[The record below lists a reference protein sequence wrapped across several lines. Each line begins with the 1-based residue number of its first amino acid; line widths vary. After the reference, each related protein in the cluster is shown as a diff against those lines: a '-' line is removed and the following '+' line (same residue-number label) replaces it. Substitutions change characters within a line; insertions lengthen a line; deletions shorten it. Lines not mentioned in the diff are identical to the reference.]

1 MVNLSEFS
9 ENLKSDRDTQITV
22 GLIVIFMLLF
32 PAYFAYAAN
41 NASSGGALGSI
52 GDYKVSGEYTFIEL
66 DSATEGI
73 ADGETLTLEL
83 HSDAVQSQIEGKN
96 LVAVI
101 VNMTYDE
108 DETSGGGPPS
118 VLACSLPDAND
129 NAPDTISATVS
140 RGNNTASGSGQNPGT
155 HEVTAEW
162 YDSSIIGT
170 VVSGLSESQIM
181 DELEGEE
188 TGIGN
193 YTVEITVDAVG
204 DNCANPLLQGNQDGG
219 EEVTYTVSLVLL
231 DYNIVPDI
239 QIEV

>member
-1 MVNLSEFS
+1 MVNLSEFG

-22 GLIVIFMLLF
+22 GLIVVFMLLF

-41 NASSGGALGSI
+41 NVSSGGALGSV

-83 HSDAVQSQIEGKN
+83 HSDAVESQIMGKN

-108 DETSGGGPPS
+108 DETRNGPPGTC
-118 VLACSLPDAND
+118 ALPTGGDYA
-129 NAPDTISATVS
+129 ADTITATVTRS
-140 RGNNTASGSGQNPGT
+140 NLTASGSGQNPGT
-155 HEVTAEW
+155 HEVTVEW
-162 YDSSIIGT
+162 YDSSLIDT
-170 VVSGLSESQIM
+170 VVSNFSESQIM
-181 DELEGEE
+181 DKLEGGE

-193 YTVEITVDAVG
+193 YTIDISVAAES
-204 DNCANPLLQGNQDGG
+204 GNGLGCNYNDGG

-231 DYNIVPDI
+231 DYTIVPDI

>member
-1 MVNLSEFS
+1 MVNLSEFT

-32 PAYFAYAAN
+32 PLYFAFAAN
-41 NASSGGALGSI
+41 NVSSGGALGSV

-83 HSDAVQSQIEGKN
+83 HSDAVESQIMGKN

-108 DETSGGGPPS
+108 DETRGGPGCINP
-118 VLACSLPDAND
+118 VTNGDYAA
-129 NAPDTISATVS
+129 DTISATVTRS
-140 RGNNTASGSGQNPGT
+140 NITASGSGQNPGT

-170 VVSGLSESQIM
+170 VVSDLSESQIM
-181 DELEGEE
+181 DKLEGGE

-193 YTVEITVDAVG
+193 YTIDISVVAES
-204 DNCANPLLQGNQDGG
+204 GNGLGCNYDDGG

-231 DYNIVPDI
+231 DYTIVPDI
-239 QIEV
+239 ALEV

>member
-1 MVNLSEFS
+1 MVSLSEFS

-41 NASSGGALGSI
+41 NVSSGGALGSV

-108 DETSGGGPPS
+108 DESGGNNPIFCNVPG
-118 VLACSLPDAND
+118 AND

-162 YDSSIIGT
+162 YDSSILGT

-181 DELEGEE
+181 DELEGGE

-193 YTVEITVDAVG
+193 YTIDISVAAESGGGAG
-204 DNCANPLLQGNQDGG
+204 CPHNDGG

-231 DYNIVPDI
+231 DYNIIPDI

>member
-1 MVNLSEFS
+1 MVSLSEFS

-41 NASSGGALGSI
+41 SVSSGGALGSV

-108 DETSGGGPPS
+108 DEEAIGPTCIGP
-118 VLACSLPDAND
+118 AAGQD
-129 NAPDTISATVS
+129 APDTISATVS
-140 RGNNTASGSGQNPGT
+140 RGNSTASGSGQNPGT

-162 YDSSIIGT
+162 YDSSIINT

-181 DELEGEE
+181 DELEGGE

-193 YTVEITVDAVG
+193 YTIDISVVAEA
-204 DNCANPLLQGNQDGG
+204 GNAPGLGCDRNDGG
-219 EEVTYTVSLVLL
+219 EEVNYTVSLVLL
-231 DYNIVPDI
+231 DYNIMPDI
-239 QIEV
+239 AA

>member
-22 GLIVIFMLLF
+22 GLIVVFMLLF
-32 PAYFAYAAN
+32 PLYFAYAAN
-41 NASSGGALGSI
+41 NVSSGGALGSV

-108 DETSGGGPPS
+108 DETSGGPPGTCVGPLS
-118 VLACSLPDAND
+118 GNDA
-129 NAPDTISATVS
+129 ADTITATVTRS
-140 RGNNTASGSGQNPGT
+140 NITASGSGQNPGT

-162 YDSSIIGT
+162 YDSSLINT
-170 VVSGLSESQIM
+170 NVSGLSESQIM
-181 DELEGEE
+181 VKLEGGE

-193 YTVEITVDAVG
+193 YTIEISVTAE
-204 DNCANPLLQGNQDGG
+204 AGNAAGPCSREDGG

-231 DYNIVPDI
+231 DYTIVPDI

>member
-32 PAYFAYAAN
+32 PLYFAYAAN
-41 NASSGGALGSI
+41 NVSSGGALGSV

-108 DETSGGGPPS
+108 DESEGNNPIFCNVPG
-118 VLACSLPDAND
+118 AND

-181 DELEGEE
+181 DELEGGE

-193 YTVEITVDAVG
+193 YTLDISVAAESGGTATC
-204 DNCANPLLQGNQDGG
+204 NHEDGG

-231 DYNIVPDI
+231 DYNIIPDI

>member
-1 MVNLSEFS
+1 MVSLSEFS

-41 NASSGGALGSI
+41 NVSSGGALGSV

-108 DETSGGGPPS
+108 DETRNG
-118 VLACSLPDAND
+118 LPGVCI
-129 NAPDTISATVS
+129 AP
-140 RGNNTASGSGQNPGT
+140 
-155 HEVTAEW
+155 
-162 YDSSIIGT
+162 
-170 VVSGLSESQIM
+170 
-181 DELEGEE
+181 
-188 TGIGN
+188 TG
-193 YTVEITVDAVG
+193 
-204 DNCANPLLQGNQDGG
+204 
-219 EEVTYTVSLVLL
+219 
-231 DYNIVPDI
+231 
-239 QIEV
+239 

>member
-41 NASSGGALGSI
+41 NVSSGGALGSV

-108 DETSGGGPPS
+108 DETANGPAISCFGPASGQ
-118 VLACSLPDAND
+118 D
-129 NAPDTISATVS
+129 APDTISATVS
-140 RGNNTASGSGQNPGT
+140 RGNITASGSGQNPGT

-170 VVSGLSESQIM
+170 VVSGLSES
-181 DELEGEE
+181 
-188 TGIGN
+188 
-193 YTVEITVDAVG
+193 
-204 DNCANPLLQGNQDGG
+204 
-219 EEVTYTVSLVLL
+219 
-231 DYNIVPDI
+231 
-239 QIEV
+239 

>member
-22 GLIVIFMLLF
+22 GLIVVFMLLF
-32 PAYFAYAAN
+32 PLYFAYAAN
-41 NASSGGALGSI
+41 NVSSGGALGSV

-83 HSDAVQSQIEGKN
+83 HSDAVQSQIAGKN

-108 DETSGGGPPS
+108 DETGSGPPTCVGPLS
-118 VLACSLPDAND
+118 GND
-129 NAPDTISATVS
+129 APDTITATVTRS
-140 RGNNTASGSGQNPGT
+140 NITASGSGQNPGT
-155 HEVTAEW
+155 HAVAAEW
-162 YDSSIIGT
+162 YDSSIIDT
-170 VVSGLSESQIM
+170 VVSDLSESQIM
-181 DELEGEE
+181 NKLEGGE

-193 YTVEITVDAVG
+193 YTIEISVTAE
-204 DNCANPLLQGNQDGG
+204 AGNAPGPCSREDGG

-231 DYNIVPDI
+231 DYTIVPDI

>member
-1 MVNLSEFS
+1 LG
-9 ENLKSDRDTQITV
+9 TV
-22 GLIVIFMLLF
+22 
-32 PAYFAYAAN
+32 
-41 NASSGGALGSI
+41 

-66 DSATEGI
+66 DSGTEGI

-108 DETSGGGPPS
+108 DETRNGFPPAGCAGPLGGN
-118 VLACSLPDAND
+118 DA
-129 NAPDTISATVS
+129 ADTISATVS

-162 YDSSIIGT
+162 YDSSIIDT
-170 VVSGLSESQIM
+170 VVSDLSESEIM
-181 DELEGEE
+181 DMLEGGD
-188 TGIGN
+188 TGMGN
-193 YTVEITVDAVG
+193 YTIDISVAAESGGTATC
-204 DNCANPLLQGNQDGG
+204 NHEDGG

-231 DYNIVPDI
+231 DYAITPDI

>member
-41 NASSGGALGSI
+41 NVSSGGALGSV

-108 DETSGGGPPS
+108 DETRNGFPPGAGCAGPLGG
-118 VLACSLPDAND
+118 ND
-129 NAPDTISATVS
+129 APDTISATVS

-181 DELEGEE
+181 DELEGGD

-193 YTVEITVDAVG
+193 YTIDISVTAETGNAL
-204 DNCANPLLQGNQDGG
+204 NPFCNRNDGG

-231 DYNIVPDI
+231 DYNIIPDI

>member
-41 NASSGGALGSI
+41 NVSSGGALGSV

-108 DETSGGGPPS
+108 DEQSQGFPCLSQT
-118 VLACSLPDAND
+118 
-129 NAPDTISATVS
+129 APDTISATVS
-140 RGNNTASGSGQNPGT
+140 RGNITASGSGQNPGT

-162 YDSSIIGT
+162 Y
-170 VVSGLSESQIM
+170 
-181 DELEGEE
+181 
-188 TGIGN
+188 
-193 YTVEITVDAVG
+193 
-204 DNCANPLLQGNQDGG
+204 
-219 EEVTYTVSLVLL
+219 
-231 DYNIVPDI
+231 
-239 QIEV
+239 

>member
-41 NASSGGALGSI
+41 NVSSGGALGSV

-108 DETSGGGPPS
+108 DETRNGILPPGCAGPLGG
-118 VLACSLPDAND
+118 ND
-129 NAPDTISATVS
+129 APDTISATVS

-181 DELEGEE
+181 DELEGGE

-193 YTVEITVDAVG
+193 YTLDISVAAESGGTATC
-204 DNCANPLLQGNQDGG
+204 NHEDGG
-219 EEVTYTVSLVLL
+219 EEVTYTVILVLL
-231 DYNIVPDI
+231 DYNIIPDI

>member
-22 GLIVIFMLLF
+22 GLIVVFMLLF
-32 PAYFAYAAN
+32 PLYFAYAAN
-41 NASSGGALGSI
+41 NVSSGGALGSV

-83 HSDAVQSQIEGKN
+83 HSDAVQSQIAGKN

-108 DETSGGGPPS
+108 DETRGGGLPPGGCAGPLGGS
-118 VLACSLPDAND
+118 DA
-129 NAPDTISATVS
+129 ADTISATVTRS
-140 RGNNTASGSGQNPGT
+140 NITASGSGQNPGT

-162 YDSSIIGT
+162 YDSSIIDT
-170 VVSGLSESQIM
+170 VVSDLSESQIM
-181 DELEGEE
+181 DKLEGGE

-193 YTVEITVDAVG
+193 YTIDISVAAESGGTATC
-204 DNCANPLLQGNQDGG
+204 NHEDGG

-231 DYNIVPDI
+231 DYTIVPDI

>member
-41 NASSGGALGSI
+41 NVSSGGALGSV

-108 DETSGGGPPS
+108 DEEATANSPGACAGPFGGS
-118 VLACSLPDAND
+118 D
-129 NAPDTISATVS
+129 APDTISATVS
-140 RGNNTASGSGQNPGT
+140 RGNNTASGSGQNPGG
-155 HEVTAEW
+155 HFITAEW
-162 YDSSIIGT
+162 HDSSIIDT
-170 VVSGLSESQIM
+170 VVTGLSESEIM
-181 DELEGEE
+181 DMLEGGE

-193 YTVEITVDAVG
+193 YTIEISVAAEAGNTL
-204 DNCANPLLQGNQDGG
+204 NPTCSRNDGG
-219 EEVTYTVSLVLL
+219 EEVNYTVSLVLL
-231 DYNIVPDI
+231 DYNIMPNI
-239 QIEV
+239 ATEV

>member
-41 NASSGGALGSI
+41 NVSSGGALGSV

-108 DETSGGGPPS
+108 DESEGNNPIFCNVPG
-118 VLACSLPDAND
+118 AND

-181 DELEGEE
+181 DELEGGE

-193 YTVEITVDAVG
+193 YTLDISVAAESGGTATC
-204 DNCANPLLQGNQDGG
+204 NHEDGG
-219 EEVTYTVSLVLL
+219 EEVTYTVILVLL
-231 DYNIVPDI
+231 DYNIIPDI

>member
-9 ENLKSDRDTQITV
+9 ENLKSDRDTQITIV
-22 GLIVIFMLLF
+22 LIAIFMLLF

-41 NASSGGALGSI
+41 SVSSGGALGSV

-108 DETSGGGPPS
+108 DESEGNNF
-118 VLACSLPDAND
+118 VACSFPGAND

-181 DELEGEE
+181 DELEGGE

-193 YTVEITVDAVG
+193 YTLDISVAAESGGTATC
-204 DNCANPLLQGNQDGG
+204 NHEDGG
-219 EEVTYTVSLVLL
+219 EEVTYTVILVLL
-231 DYNIVPDI
+231 DYNIIPDI

>member
-9 ENLKSDRDTQITV
+9 ENLKSNRDTQITV
-22 GLIVIFMLLF
+22 GLIIFFMLAFPLLF
-32 PAYFAYAAN
+32 SYAAN
-41 NASSGGALGSI
+41 NISSSGALGTV

-66 DSATEGI
+66 DSGTEGI
-73 ADGETLTLEL
+73 ADGDTLTLEL
-83 HSDAVQSQIEGKN
+83 NSDAVQSQIEGKN

-108 DETSGGGPPS
+108 DEEAIGICAGPLGG
-118 VLACSLPDAND
+118 ND
-129 NAPDTISATVS
+129 APDTISATVS

-162 YDSSIIGT
+162 YNSSIIGT
-170 VVSGLSESQIM
+170 VVTGLSESEIM
-181 DELEGEE
+181 DELEGGE

-193 YTVEITVDAVG
+193 YTIEISVAAET
-204 DNCANPLLQGNQDGG
+204 GNAPGPTCSRNDDG

-231 DYNIVPDI
+231 DYAITPDI
-239 QIEV
+239 AIEV

>member
-9 ENLKSDRDTQITV
+9 ENLKSNRDTQITV

-32 PAYFAYAAN
+32 PLYFNYASN
-41 NASSGGALGSI
+41 NISSGGALGSV

-66 DSATEGI
+66 DSGTEGI
-73 ADGETLTLEL
+73 ADGDTLTLEL
-83 HSDAVQSQIEGKN
+83 HSDAVQSQIAGKN

-108 DETSGGGPPS
+108 DEEAIGLTCIGP
-118 VLACSLPDAND
+118 AAGQD
-129 NAPDTISATVS
+129 APDTISATVS
-140 RGNNTASGSGQNPGT
+140 RGNSTASGSGQNPGT

-162 YDSSIIGT
+162 YDSSIINT

-181 DELEGEE
+181 DELEGGE
-188 TGIGN
+188 TGMGN
-193 YTVEITVDAVG
+193 YTIEISVVAE
-204 DNCANPLLQGNQDGG
+204 AGNAPGGLGCDRNDGG

-231 DYNIVPDI
+231 DYTIVPDI

>member
-41 NASSGGALGSI
+41 NVSSGGALGSV

-108 DETSGGGPPS
+108 DESEGNNF
-118 VLACSLPDAND
+118 VACSFPGAND

-181 DELEGEE
+181 DELEGGE

-193 YTVEITVDAVG
+193 YTIDISVAAESGNGVG
-204 DNCANPLLQGNQDGG
+204 CNYNDGG

-231 DYNIVPDI
+231 DYNIIPDI

>member
-41 NASSGGALGSI
+41 SVSSGGALGSV

-108 DETSGGGPPS
+108 DETRGGPGCINP
-118 VLACSLPDAND
+118 VTNGDYAA
-129 NAPDTISATVS
+129 DTISATVTRS
-140 RGNNTASGSGQNPGT
+140 NITASGSGQNPGT

-181 DELEGEE
+181 DELEGGD
-188 TGIGN
+188 TGMGN
-193 YTVEITVDAVG
+193 YTIDISVVAESGGGAG
-204 DNCANPLLQGNQDGG
+204 CPHNDGG

-231 DYNIVPDI
+231 DYAITPDI

>member
-9 ENLKSDRDTQITV
+9 ENLKSNRDTQITV
-22 GLIVIFMLLF
+22 GLIVFFMLAF
-32 PAYFAYAAN
+32 PLYFNYASN
-41 NASSGGALGSI
+41 NASSGDALGSV

-66 DSATEGI
+66 DSGTEGI

-108 DETSGGGPPS
+108 DETRNGFSPAGCAGPLGGN
-118 VLACSLPDAND
+118 DA
-129 NAPDTISATVS
+129 ADTISATVS

-162 YDSSIIGT
+162 YDSSIIDT
-170 VVSGLSESQIM
+170 VVSDLSESEIM
-181 DELEGEE
+181 DMLEGGD
-188 TGIGN
+188 TGMGN
-193 YTVEITVDAVG
+193 YTIDISVAAESGGTVTCNHED
-204 DNCANPLLQGNQDGG
+204 DG
-219 EEVTYTVSLVLL
+219 EEVNYTVSLVLL
-231 DYNIVPDI
+231 DYTIVPDL
-239 QIEV
+239 QAEV

>member
-32 PAYFAYAAN
+32 PAYFAYAADSV
-41 NASSGGALGSI
+41 SSGGALGSV

-108 DETSGGGPPS
+108 DETSSGIPGSCAGPQGG
-118 VLACSLPDAND
+118 ND
-129 NAPDTISATVS
+129 APDTITATVTRS
-140 RGNNTASGSGQNPGT
+140 NITASGSGQNPGT

-162 YDSSIIGT
+162 YDPSIIGT

-181 DELEGEE
+181 DELEGGD

-193 YTVEITVDAVG
+193 YTIDISVTAETGNAL
-204 DNCANPLLQGNQDGG
+204 NPLCNRNDGG
-219 EEVTYTVSLVLL
+219 EEVSYTVSLVLL
-231 DYNIVPDI
+231 DYNIIPDI

>member
-41 NASSGGALGSI
+41 NVSSGGALGSV

-108 DETSGGGPPS
+108 DEQSRGAPCFSQT
-118 VLACSLPDAND
+118 
-129 NAPDTISATVS
+129 APDTISATVT
-140 RGNNTASGSGQNPGT
+140 RGNITASGSGQNPGT

-181 DELEGEE
+181 DELEGGE

-193 YTVEITVDAVG
+193 YTIDISVAAESGNGVG
-204 DNCANPLLQGNQDGG
+204 CNYNDDG

-231 DYNIVPDI
+231 DYNIIPDI

>member
-1 MVNLSEFS
+1 
-9 ENLKSDRDTQITV
+9 
-22 GLIVIFMLLF
+22 
-32 PAYFAYAAN
+32 
-41 NASSGGALGSI
+41 
-52 GDYKVSGEYTFIEL
+52 
-66 DSATEGI
+66 
-73 ADGETLTLEL
+73 
-83 HSDAVQSQIEGKN
+83 
-96 LVAVI
+96 
-101 VNMTYDE
+101 
-108 DETSGGGPPS
+108 
-118 VLACSLPDAND
+118 
-129 NAPDTISATVS
+129 
-140 RGNNTASGSGQNPGT
+140 
-155 HEVTAEW
+155 VTAEW

-231 DYNIVPDI
+231 DYNIIPDI

>member
-9 ENLKSDRDTQITV
+9 ENLKSNRDTQITV

-41 NASSGGALGSI
+41 NVSSGGALGSV

-66 DSATEGI
+66 DSGTEGI
-73 ADGETLTLEL
+73 ADGDTLTLEL
-83 HSDAVQSQIEGKN
+83 HSDAVQSQIAGKN

-108 DETSGGGPPS
+108 DEEAIGLTCIGP
-118 VLACSLPDAND
+118 AAGQD
-129 NAPDTISATVS
+129 APDTISATVS
-140 RGNNTASGSGQNPGT
+140 RGNSTASGSGQNPGT

-162 YDSSIIGT
+162 YDSSIINT

-181 DELEGEE
+181 DELEGGE
-188 TGIGN
+188 TGMGN
-193 YTVEITVDAVG
+193 YTIEISVVAE
-204 DNCANPLLQGNQDGG
+204 AGNAPGLGCDRNDGG

-231 DYNIVPDI
+231 DYTIVPDI

>member
-1 MVNLSEFS
+1 MVNLSEFG

-22 GLIVIFMLLF
+22 GLIVVFMLLF

-41 NASSGGALGSI
+41 NVSSGGALGSV

-83 HSDAVQSQIEGKN
+83 HSDAVQSQIAGKN

-108 DETSGGGPPS
+108 DETRNGPPGTC
-118 VLACSLPDAND
+118 ALPTGGDY
-129 NAPDTISATVS
+129 APDTITATVTRS
-140 RGNNTASGSGQNPGT
+140 NLTASGSGQNPGT
-155 HEVTAEW
+155 HEVTVEW
-162 YDSSIIGT
+162 YDSSLIDT
-170 VVSGLSESQIM
+170 VVSNFSESQIM
-181 DELEGEE
+181 DKLEGGE

-193 YTVEITVDAVG
+193 YTIDISVAAES
-204 DNCANPLLQGNQDGG
+204 GNGLGCNYNDGG

-231 DYNIVPDI
+231 DYTIVPDI